1 MSGHNVWT
9 HKGTFLLAAVGSA
22 VGLGN
27 LWRFPY
33 LIGENGGGAFILVYV
48 LTIFA
53 VGIPILIAETMLGR
67 TSRRSPIMGMRHLTK
82 THRTFRFW
90 ESIGWLGAAAA
101 FLILSFY
108 SVIAGWAIHYTWLM
122 FTGSLLEADAQA
134 ISEGFTALLASPA
147 LMTLYHTLFIGCSG
161 AIVGIGI
168 HKGIESGLRIMMP
181 ALFVILL
188 VVLAY
193 GVINGDIAAAARFL
207 FTFNVANLSIEGWLQ
222 AMGQSFFTLSLGMGA
237 IMAYGAYMTS
247 EISLTRTAIA
257 IAFIDTVV
265 AMVAGLAIFALVFGA
280 GLDIAQGPG
289 LMFVTLPL
297 AFAEMPMGALIGGV
311 FFILVLGAALSS
323 AISLIEPVA
332 AYLVERF
339 DMTRP
344 QAVAVMVIAAW
355 AMGLLT
361 VISFNIWAEGSIFHA
376 LFGRSAF
383 ELIELLTNVF
393 MPLGGLMIALFAG
406 WALTQTEVKKELD
419 TSATWFVTWRFLVR
433 FVSPAAVAFVFLRT
447 LPYVQGYLVPAAG
460 ALLLVSLFA
469 LGQRW
474 FAKRR
479 QLTQE

>member
-33 LIGENGGGAFILVYV
+33 LAGENGGGAFILVYA

-53 VGIPILIAETMLGR
+53 VGIPILIAEILLGR
-67 TSRRSPIMGMRHLTK
+67 NSRQSPIMGMRHLTK
-82 THRTFRFW
+82 THGTSRAW
-90 ESIGWLGAAAA
+90 ETIGWLGAASA

-122 FTGSLLEADAQA
+122 LTGSLMGADAQT
-134 ISEGFTALLASPA
+134 ISDGFDALLAAPG
-147 LMTLYHTLFIGCSG
+147 LMTLYHTLFIAAS
-161 AIVGIGI
+161 ALIVGMGI

-181 ALFVILL
+181 ALFIILL

-193 GVINGDIAAAARFL
+193 GAINGDMGAAANFL
-207 FTFNVANLSIEGWLQ
+207 FTFNIADLSLEGWLQ

-237 IMAYGAYMTS
+237 IMAYGAYMPS
-247 EISLTRTAIA
+247 NVSLTRTAFAVA
-257 IAFIDTVV
+257 IVDTAV

-280 GLDIAQGPG
+280 GLETGQGPG

-297 AFAEMPMGALIGGV
+297 AFAEMPFGALVGGV
-311 FFILVLGAALSS
+311 FFILVLGAAISS
-323 AISLIEPVA
+323 SISLIEPVA
-332 AYLVERF
+332 AFLVERF

-344 QAVAVMVIAAW
+344 QAVIIMVIAAW

-361 VISFNIWAEGSIFHA
+361 VVSFNVWAEGTIFHS

-383 ELIELLTNVF
+383 DFIELLTNIF
-393 MPLGGLMIALFAG
+393 MPVGGLLIALFAG
-406 WALTQTEVKKELD
+406 WALTQSEVMKELGA
-419 TSATWFVTWRFLVR
+419 SVSCFKCWRFLVR
-433 FVSPAAVAFVFLRT
+433 FVAPAAVAFVFLRT
-447 LPYVQGYLVPAAG
+447 IPQVDGYLIPTLG
-460 ALLLVSLFA
+460 ALLIVGAFA
-469 LGQRW
+469 ASQRW
-474 FAKRR
+474 LKKPR
-479 QLTQE
+479 QTT